1 MLIRGK
7 NMVERITID
16 IEGLR
21 GPLDRVCARYERSL
35 SQQIRYFI
43 RQGLESVGE
52 HDDDE
57 NAKISPP
64 EDIQVIIR
72 KVLTGKK
79 LNNIESDKLKN
90 YFNIDD

>member
-1 MLIRGK
+1 M
-7 NMVERITID
+7 
-16 IEGLR
+16 
-21 GPLDRVCARYERSL
+21 
-35 SQQIRYFI
+35 
-43 RQGLESVGE
+43 GE
-52 HDDDE
+52 HDDDDE

>member
-1 MLIRGK
+1 MA
-7 NMVERITID
+7 ERITID
-16 IEGLR
+16 IGGLR
-21 GPLDRVCARYERSL
+21 GPLDRVCAKYERSL

-43 RQGLESVGE
+43 RQGLESMGE
-52 HDDDE
+52 YDE
-57 NAKISPP
+57 QNAKISPP

-90 YFNIDD
+90 YFNIND